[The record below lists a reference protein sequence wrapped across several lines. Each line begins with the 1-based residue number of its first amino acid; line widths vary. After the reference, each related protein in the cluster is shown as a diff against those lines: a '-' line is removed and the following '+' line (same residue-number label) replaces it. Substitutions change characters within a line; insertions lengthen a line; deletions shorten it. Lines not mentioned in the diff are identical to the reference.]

1 MEQGS
6 TLQGIARLGLGGSHL
21 ASLSTR
27 PGKAEIDALLDDAYA
42 AGIRFFD
49 TADVYGQGDSER
61 RLARLAAKTDVMIC
75 TKAGLALGVS
85 QSLIRLAKPF
95 LRPLLLR
102 LKRGSQAAAS
112 LRQSSQTTNFDPDHL
127 RRQLRGSLKRLRRDR
142 VDVFL
147 LHNPTLDDL
156 ADGTLLALL
165 AEVKSQGLAKRVGIS
180 CYDLSDARQIL
191 QTGGIDA
198 LQIPLNAQTLP
209 EAEPVLSM
217 AAEQSVL
224 IIAREVLPASIRQSL
239 GITDGLAPLVADP
252 RISVIL
258 SGTTSRA
265 HLAQNVQAFQH
276 SLTKQT

>member
-6 TLQGIARLGLGGSHL
+6 ILQGIARLGLGGSHL

-42 AGIRFFD
+42 AGLRFFD

-61 RLARLAAKTDVMIC
+61 RLARLAAKPDVMIC
-75 TKAGLALGVS
+75 TKAGLALGMS

-102 LKRGSQAAAS
+102 MKRGGQAAAS

-127 RRQLRGSLKRLRRDR
+127 RRQLQGSLKRLRRDQ

-165 AEVKSQGLAKRVGIS
+165 AEVKSQGLAQRVGIS
-180 CYDLSDARQIL
+180 CYDLDDARQIL

-198 LQIPLNAQTLP
+198 LQIPLTAQNLP
-209 EAEPVLSM
+209 EAEPVLSK

-224 IIAREVLPASIRQSL
+224 IIAREVLPASIRQTL
-239 GITDGLAPLVADP
+239 GISGGLAPLVADP

-276 SLTKQT
+276 TLTGQA